1 MICWSCQ
8 KSTTEEILCTHC
20 SAILPPNCSLD
31 HFQVMGIE
39 RGFHVDLNNLEKRYK
54 SLTKILHPDRFARAG
69 VEARRASLERTVQLN
84 DAWRTLQD
92 PVRRAEYLLALHGVY
107 LGEHGRP
114 IPGTTNKEPPAI
126 KPAPQSLLMEVMDLQ
141 ENLAEAKAAKKAEDI
156 SALIDMVSKRI
167 EAVMSKIADE
177 FSEPMPGYSVL
188 ADDLMTIRYYR
199 RFLEE
204 AQAQLQAVTAAKKEL
219 SRAS

>member
-20 SAILPPNCSLD
+20 GAILPPNCSLD

-54 SLTKILHPDRFARAG
+54 SLTKLLHPDRFARAG
-69 VEARRASLERTVQLN
+69 TEARRASLERTVQLN

-114 IPGTTNKEPPAI
+114 IPGLKGKEPPSI
-126 KPAPQSLLMEVMDLQ
+126 KPAPQSLLMEIMDLQ
-141 ENLAEAKAAKKAEDI
+141 EHLAEAKATKQADDI
-156 SALIDMVSKRI
+156 VALMDGVSKQI
-167 EAVMSKIADE
+167 ETVMSKIANE
-177 FSEPMPGYSVL
+177 FSEPMPRYSVL

-204 AQAQLQAVTAAKKEL
+204 AHAQHQAVIVAKKEL